1 MDMQRARLAPLP
13 PRLLV
18 YSHHAADALRDALAR
33 RGVEVRS
40 FTDFQELCAWLVCW
54 RGTTAALVEMP
65 AADTFREAVAGALH
79 RIDPGLPIAPL
90 DPARTVDR
98 TLQDAQ
104 RLLAADHLP
113 DDADEDVLSRE
124 AA

>member
-54 RGTTAALVEMP
+54 RGTAAALVEMP
-65 AADTFREAVAGALH
+65 AADTFREAVAEALH

-113 DDADEDVLSRE
+113 DDADEDALSRE